1 MEGQEATLS
10 VDEDR
15 REAIRRSHTA
25 THLLH
30 WALRTTFGSQLQQQ
44 GSLVE
49 PDYLR
54 FDFNHHSQLSDEDV
68 ARIEELVIGDI
79 LSDEPVQTT
88 ESTLEAARAEGAM
101 SFFGDKYGEIVR
113 VVHAG
118 EHSVELCGGT
128 HVPALGRIGSFVV
141 RSESSV
147 GANLRRIE
155 ALTGKAAH
163 EDHRRA
169 RGLLH
174 TAAESLHVAPDSVP
188 EAIARLQST
197 LSQEERQRKALA
209 AGADRE
215 LAASLADSAVE
226 GSCRGTVGRCATSKH
241 YARSRR
247 SSSGR
252 AGIRAVGLIGSPD
265 GEAVALAVAFADDSG
280 DAPAVVR
287 AVAKLVG
294 GGGGGKDRRLAVG
307 GGRDVA
313 AIDGALDA
321 LRSTLNGPPAHNS

>member
-1 MEGQEATLS
+1 
-10 VDEDR
+10 V
-15 REAIRRSHTA
+15 H
-25 THLLH
+25 
-30 WALRTTFGSQLQQQ
+30 
-44 GSLVE
+44 
-49 PDYLR
+49 
-54 FDFNHHSQLSDEDV
+54 
-68 ARIEELVIGDI
+68 
-79 LSDEPVQTT
+79 TT

-174 TAAESLHVAPDSVP
+174 TVAESLHVTPDSVP
-188 EAIARLQST
+188 EAIGRLQTS

-209 AGADRE
+209 ASADRE
-215 LAASLADSAVE
+215 LATSLADSAVE
-226 GSCRGTVGRCATSKH
+226 GRVVARLDDRDQQALRTIAAELLGRPD
-241 YARSRR
+241 
-247 SSSGR
+247 
-252 AGIRAVGLIGSPD
+252 IRAVGLLGSPD
-265 GEAVALAVAFADDSG
+265 GETVALAVAFAGDSG

-307 GGRDVA
+307 GGRDVS

-321 LRSTLNGPPAHNS
+321 LRDALANSH